1 MLNNSTVM
9 QKVLRNVVII
19 TAIYYNLNTRSIMCK
34 IPIWF
39 GRYKNWMSARQSDAT
54 AKISETFV

>member
-1 MLNNSTVM
+1 M

-19 TAIYYNLNTRSIMCK
+19 TAIYYNLNTRSIMCKYNCK